1 MDGWSPVCGKGRIAA
16 LLETGTVGAVR
27 DLFPY
32 GVRILCPIT
41 LHTGR
46 DVAGWSSWH
55 EVAERVGA
63 QYPPRR
69 GLTSM
74 IDSANTPEL
83 AIGVDRL
90 VGCSAG
96 PAIEIAQRYCRTAS
110 VLQWKA
116 AIWTV
121 NGDPIGTSDAAR
133 TITIVDDGD
142 YGSSYDYQLV
152 SASTAALMDPF
163 LHPEPSFLWS
173 DDETLFLE
181 IQPETGWIEVYSTR
195 PDLVEEVRS
204 DTQWEVVPLTRDLP
218 QS

>member
-1 MDGWSPVCGKGRIAA
+1 MGGRQRASRGVSHRCSRRGPWALSETSFPTGCGSCVRSRSVRAATSPGGAH
-16 LLETGTVGAVR
+16 GTRSLSV
-27 DLFPY
+27 
-32 GVRILCPIT
+32 
-41 LHTGR
+41 
-46 DVAGWSSWH
+46 W
-55 EVAERVGA
+55 GA
-63 QYPPRR
+63 QYPPHR

-74 IDSANTPEL
+74 IDSAGTPEL
-83 AIGVDRL
+83 AMDVDRL

-96 PAIEIAQRYCRTAS
+96 PAIEIAQRYSRTAT
-110 VLQWKA
+110 VRQWKA

-121 NGDPIGTSDAAR
+121 NGDPIGIPDAASI
-133 TITIVDDGD
+133 ITIVDDGD
-142 YGSSYDYQLV
+142 YGSDYDYQLV

-181 IQPETGWIEVYSTR
+181 VQPETGWIEVYSTG

-204 DTQWEVVPLTRDLP
+204 DTKWEVVPLTRDLP

>member
-1 MDGWSPVCGKGRIAA
+1 MDGWSPVGVEGRIAA
-16 LLETGTVGAVR
+16 LLEAGTVGAVR

-69 GLTSM
+69 ALTSM
-74 IDSANTPEL
+74 IDSATSPEL

-96 PAIEIAQRYCRTAS
+96 PAIEIALHDTGPPAS
-110 VLQWKA
+110 TGITPPPSA
-116 AIWTV
+116 AIEGA
-121 NGDPIGTSDAAR
+121 GDDVLR
-133 TITIVDDGD
+133 
-142 YGSSYDYQLV
+142 
-152 SASTAALMDPF
+152 
-163 LHPEPSFLWS
+163 
-173 DDETLFLE
+173 
-181 IQPETGWIEVYSTR
+181 R
-195 PDLVEEVRS
+195 
-204 DTQWEVVPLTRDLP
+204 
-218 QS
+218 

>member
-74 IDSANTPEL
+74 IDSANTPV
-83 AIGVDRL
+83 GVSKHHPWAARSTDAPQVRTGSRTDWTGYRGPATTAQSRTRSSRAKP
-90 VGCSAG
+90 VAG
-96 PAIEIAQRYCRTAS
+96 P
-110 VLQWKA
+110 
-116 AIWTV
+116 
-121 NGDPIGTSDAAR
+121 
-133 TITIVDDGD
+133 
-142 YGSSYDYQLV
+142 
-152 SASTAALMDPF
+152 TAANRRAP
-163 LHPEPSFLWS
+163 P
-173 DDETLFLE
+173 
-181 IQPETGWIEVYSTR
+181 
-195 PDLVEEVRS
+195 
-204 DTQWEVVPLTRDLP
+204 RDGR
-218 QS
+218 Q

>member
-1 MDGWSPVCGKGRIAA
+1 MDGWSPAGVEGRIAS

-27 DLFPY
+27 DLFTY

-41 LHTGR
+41 LRTGR

-63 QYPPRR
+63 QYPPHR

-74 IDSANTPEL
+74 IDSAGTPEL
-83 AIGVDRL
+83 AMDVDRL

-96 PAIEIAQRYCRTAS
+96 PAIEIAQRYSRTAT
-110 VLQWKA
+110 VRQWKA

-121 NGDPIGTSDAAR
+121 NGDPIGIPDAASI
-133 TITIVDDGD
+133 ITIVDDGD
-142 YGSSYDYQLV
+142 YGSDYDYQLV
-152 SASTAALMDPF
+152 SASTAALMDPL

-181 IQPETGWIEVYSTR
+181 VQPETGWIEVYSTG

-204 DTQWEVVPLTRDLP
+204 DTKWEVVPLTRDLP

>member
-1 MDGWSPVCGKGRIAA
+1 MDGWSPVCGEGRISA

-41 LHTGR
+41 LRMGR
-46 DVAGWSSWH
+46 DVAGWSSWR
-55 EVAERVGA
+55 EVAERVSA

-74 IDSANTPEL
+74 IDSAGTPEL

-90 VGCSAG
+90 VGCSTG
-96 PAIEIAQRYCRTAS
+96 PAIEIAQRYCRIAS
-110 VLQWKA
+110 VQQWRA

-121 NGDPIGTSDAAR
+121 WGDPIGTPDAAR
-133 TITIVDDGD
+133 IITIVDDSD
-142 YGSSYDYQLV
+142 YGSTYDYQLV
-152 SASTAALMDPF
+152 SASTAALLDPF

-173 DDETLFLE
+173 DDEALFLE
-181 IQPETGWIEVYSTR
+181 VQPETGWIEVYSTR
-195 PDLVEEVRS
+195 SDLIEEARS
-204 DTQWEVVPLTRDLP
+204 DTQWEVVPLNRDLP

>member
-1 MDGWSPVCGKGRIAA
+1 MDGWSPVGVEGRIAA
-16 LLETGTVGAVR
+16 LLETETVGAVR

-32 GVRILCPIT
+32 GERILCPIT
-41 LHTGR
+41 LRTGR
-46 DVAGWSSWH
+46 DVAGWSSWR

-74 IDSANTPEL
+74 IDSATSPEL
-83 AIGVDRL
+83 AMDVDRL

-110 VLQWKA
+110 VQQWRA
-116 AIWTV
+116 AIRTV
-121 NGDPIGTSDAAR
+121 WGDPIGTPEAAR
-133 TITIVDDGD
+133 IITIVDDSD
-142 YGSSYDYQLV
+142 YGSDYDYQLV
-152 SASTAALMDPF
+152 SASTAVLMDPF
-163 LHPEPSFLWS
+163 LYPEPSFLWS
-173 DDETLFLE
+173 NDETLFLE
-181 IQPETGWIEVYSTR
+181 VQPETGWIEVYSTR

-204 DTQWEVVPLTRDLP
+204 GTQWEVVPLIRDLS

>member
-1 MDGWSPVCGKGRIAA
+1 MDGWSPVGVEGRIAA
-16 LLETGTVGAVR
+16 LLETGAVGAVR
-27 DLFPY
+27 DLFSY

-41 LHTGR
+41 LRTGR
-46 DVAGWSSWH
+46 DVAGWSSWR

-63 QYPPRR
+63 QYPPRH

-74 IDSANTPEL
+74 IDSASTPSL
-83 AIGVDRL
+83 AMDVDRL

-96 PAIEIAQRYCRTAS
+96 PAIEIAQRYCRIAS
-110 VLQWKA
+110 VQHWKA

-121 NGDPIGTSDAAR
+121 NGDPIGTPEAAR
-133 TITIVDDGD
+133 IITIVDDSD
-142 YGSSYDYQLV
+142 YGSTYDYQLV
-152 SASTAALMDPF
+152 SASTVALMDPF

-181 IQPETGWIEVYSTR
+181 VQPETGWIEVYSTR

-204 DTQWEVVPLTRDLP
+204 DIQWEVVPLIRDLP